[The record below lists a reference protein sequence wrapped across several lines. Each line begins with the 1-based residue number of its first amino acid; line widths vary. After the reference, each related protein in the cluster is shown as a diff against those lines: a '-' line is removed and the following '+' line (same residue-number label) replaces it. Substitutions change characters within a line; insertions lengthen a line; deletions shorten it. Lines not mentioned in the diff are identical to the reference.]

1 MPSQRVIAHV
11 QKLEED
17 ITEIIS
23 QATTDLG
30 DLALRYHQ
38 KGYSMDSNTL
48 LKLRYTV
55 RTGAEVTINEIREMY
70 GMPGQ

>member
-30 DLALRYHQ
+30 DLALRYHHG
-38 KGYSMDSNTL
+38 GYSMDSNTL